1 MAASRPASRAWWTL
15 AAVCVPLFAVCVN
28 TTSINTALPAIA
40 QDFHSTQAS
49 LQWVVNAYVLAAA
62 AFVVTCGDL
71 GDIYGRRRV
80 FVYGIGVY
88 ALASLVIALSTGP
101 SMLIAGPGA
110 PGPRAAGIV
119 AAAPPLHPAAGAARA
134 PAPGRRRPGGPPR
147 PRGAP

>member
-1 MAASRPASRAWWTL
+1 MWVR

-80 FVYGIGVY
+80 FVSGIGGY
-88 ALASLVIALSTGP
+88 ALASLVIAAPTGP
-101 SMLIAGPGA
+101 ALLT
-110 PGPRAAGIV
+110 PRR
-119 AAAPPLHPAAGAARA
+119 ARH
-134 PAPGRRRPGGPPR
+134 GLG
-147 PRGAP
+147 